1 VPSRASRPAG
11 AEPDPNCGFCPR
23 LVAFR
28 GENRIAEPGWHNSPV
43 PAFGGLDARL
53 LVVGLAPGRAG
64 ANRTGRPFTGDY
76 AGDLLYRS
84 LARAGFATGTYE
96 RRADDGFRLKGA
108 RVTNAVRCVPPGN
121 RPTPA
126 EIASCNRFLKAEIA
140 RMPKLTVFL
149 ALGSIAHNAVL
160 DALGERK
167 SRFRFAH
174 GVEHGLPDGRFLVDS
189 YHCSRLNT
197 NTGRL
202 TDAMFDAV
210 VRGIA
215 RRLGAG

>member
-1 VPSRASRPAG
+1 
-11 AEPDPNCGFCPR
+11 
-23 LVAFR
+23 
-28 GENRIAEPGWHNSPV
+28 
-43 PAFGGLDARL
+43 
-53 LVVGLAPGRAG
+53 
-64 ANRTGRPFTGDY
+64 
-76 AGDLLYRS
+76 
-84 LARAGFATGTYE
+84 
-96 RRADDGFRLKGA
+96 
-108 RVTNAVRCVPPGN
+108 
-121 RPTPA
+121 
-126 EIASCNRFLKAEIA
+126 
-140 RMPKLTVFL
+140 MPKLTVFL